1 VQVVHEKWTSV
12 PPTPWKSW
20 IGGGSAVGPLHEIV
34 PMPASLSSARSWT
47 SREEVSADFPTP
59 WKSRRRQSR
68 RSSAADHGSAGELD
82 LRSIL
87 AGKVGGGRG
96 IEWNRGVVGR
106 REAASGRPAIEYG
119 SAGEALDST
128 GLS

>member
-1 VQVVHEKWTSV
+1 LDIE
-12 PPTPWKSW
+12 
-20 IGGGSAVGPLHEIV
+20 GGGCCRFPYAIEKPEEAV
-34 PMPASLSSARSWT
+34 
-47 SREEVSADFPTP
+47 
-59 WKSRRRQSR
+59 RQSR
-68 RSSAADHGSAGELD
+68 RSSAADHGSADELD

-96 IEWNRGVVGR
+96 IEWNRGGLGR
-106 REAASGRPAIEYG
+106 RDGSAASGGWEEDRRRRRWMMARPAIGKG